1 MYNLDEELKQVILT
15 HYRKIIRES
24 LDLMN
29 NSGFDVGKLHLFSF
43 NKYPYNKFN
52 LVSLTLKLSSLIKTG
67 YI

>member
-1 MYNLDEELKQVILT
+1 MYNLDEELKQVILI

-52 LVSLTLKLSSLIKTG
+52 LVSSD
-67 YI
+67 